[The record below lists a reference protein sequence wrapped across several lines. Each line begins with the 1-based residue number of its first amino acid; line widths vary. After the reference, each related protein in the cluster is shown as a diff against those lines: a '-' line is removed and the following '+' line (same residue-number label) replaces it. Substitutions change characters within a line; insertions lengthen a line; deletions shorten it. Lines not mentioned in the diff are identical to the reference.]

1 MAPVLAEQLLAP
13 QTFCTSSASVARS
26 EISQC
31 FFYFGGE
38 ILEPCCS
45 CNTHTGEHTA
55 LSSFPPALLW
65 GCII

>member
-31 FFYFGGE
+31 FFF
-38 ILEPCCS
+38 ILVVKFWSPAAPV
-45 CNTHTGEHTA
+45 THTQVNT
-55 LSSFPPALLW
+55 LP
-65 GCII
+65 